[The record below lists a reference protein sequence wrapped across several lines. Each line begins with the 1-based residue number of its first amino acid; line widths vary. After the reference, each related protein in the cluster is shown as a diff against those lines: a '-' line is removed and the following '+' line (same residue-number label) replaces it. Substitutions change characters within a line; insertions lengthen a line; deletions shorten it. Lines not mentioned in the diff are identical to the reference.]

1 MSSPV
6 GGCSDNSAI
15 LGVCGIVLLN
25 ALSKVFFSFPPFS
38 LTPFPAFLYPL
49 PSSEY
54 YSGSISQRFASSFS
68 ASLFHLR
75 LLSSS
80 FHAFLKSRTTFS
92 SRFSLKLTFSF
103 VSLLLLLHGFNVLF
117 MLHGSV
123 ANQLQL
129 RTHFRPSLFPVRQQC
144 SVAAV
149 GALVSHLQFAV
160 HFCLHFLA
168 RLAVPLLCFV
178 APVGTVAALDCMP
191 ISRCRSPACS
201 SASHLSLSTRLLSKP
216 DKTAAILSLACTAC
230 H

>member
-6 GGCSDNSAI
+6 GGCSDDSAT
-15 LGVCGIVLLN
+15 LGVCGIVLLI
-25 ALSKVFFSFPPFS
+25 ALSKLFFFFSPFS
-38 LTPFPAFLYPL
+38 LTPFPSFLYPL

-123 ANQLQL
+123 AHQLQL
-129 RTHFRPSLFPVRQQC
+129 GTHFRPSLFPVRQQC

-149 GALVSHLQFAV
+149 GALVSHLQFAG

-191 ISRCRSPACS
+191 KEVQKPC
-201 SASHLSLSTRLLSKP
+201 LLKRVP
-216 DKTAAILSLACTAC
+216 PITFHKALEQA
-230 H
+230 